1 MYCWKCGEDNND
13 RFTFCVE
20 CGSNLRKPLAG
31 DASPVA
37 EASADLGDATT
48 VAPPTFASNISYR
61 QSNERSGRF
70 ILIAAVGFVFLV
82 ITAIAA
88 MLMWRP
94 STSDAGQ
101 SGIIETG
108 SSTVGKATIDENSSL
123 SNFAK
128 RPSKADEEFAKINA
142 ELGRTDV
149 SKQKADIESELHS
162 AEGRFPDD
170 YRFAYQAAKLEAIT
184 SKNHHE
190 AFEMLF
196 GAGKKAIEAGKAASL
211 LTDLK
216 KDGSTILKRLTDHKE
231 WTVLEDA
238 LRNKDVKAL
247 EIK

>member
-1 MYCWKCGEDNND
+1 MYCWKCGEENND
-13 RFTFCVE
+13 QFTFCVN
-20 CGSNLRKPLAG
+20 CGSNLREPL
-31 DASPVA
+31 PVA
-37 EASADLGDATT
+37 ETSADLSDDAT

-61 QSNERSGRF
+61 QSNEKSGRF
-70 ILIAAVGFVFLV
+70 IVIAAVGFVFLV
-82 ITAIAA
+82 ISAIAA

-94 STSDAGQ
+94 STSDAGH

-108 SSTVGKATIDENSSL
+108 SSTAGNTVDENSSL
-123 SNFAK
+123 SNFAR

-184 SKNHHE
+184 SKSHHE

-196 GAGKKAIEAGKAASL
+196 GAGKKAIESGKAANL
-211 LTDLK
+211 LTDLQ

-231 WTVLEDA
+231 WTVLENA
-238 LRNKDVKAL
+238 LRNKDVNAL
-247 EIK
+247 EIKQP